1 MGELLPVDLYAEP
14 VARLFLLENQT
25 MNVTTTYLNAV
36 SAHLKAGKTLRQ
48 ALEALTPTYNK
59 AKFAEQQA
67 IKMQVAQLVGKE
79 YGVKPITTTQGNVG
93 FDRTTKKGDAARK
106 LLTYYFPT
114 TLKTKAKPKVSKQ
127 VDVVEKLLAS
137 LYALPKTEQARFIK
151 LLKADS
157 K

>member
-1 MGELLPVDLYAEP
+1 LGEVLPVGLYAEP
-14 VARLFLLENQT
+14 VARLFLLENHN
-25 MNVTTTYLNAV
+25 MNATTNYLNAV

-48 ALEALTPTYNK
+48 ALEALTPIYNK
-59 AKFAEQQA
+59 AKFDEQQA

-79 YGVKPITTTQGNVG
+79 YGVKPVTTNRGLVS

-127 VDVVEKLLAS
+127 VDVVESLLAKV
-137 LYALPKTEQARFIK
+137 YALPKADRARFIALIK
-151 LLKADS
+151 QDS

>member
-25 MNVTTTYLNAV
+25 MNQITNYLNAV
-36 SAHLKAGKTLRQ
+36 SAHIKAGKTLRQ
-48 ALEALTPTYNK
+48 ALEQLKPVYDK
-59 AKFAEQQA
+59 AKYEDQQA
-67 IKMQVAQLVGKE
+67 IKMQVAQLIGKE
-79 YGVKPITTTQGNVG
+79 YGVKPVVTNRGAVG

-106 LLTYYFPT
+106 LLSYYFPA
-114 TLKTKAKPKVSKQ
+114 TLKSKPKAKVSKQ

-137 LYALPKTEQARFIK
+137 LYSLPKAEQARFLK
-151 LLKADS
+151 LLKSDS

>member
-1 MGELLPVDLYAEP
+1 LGELLPVDLYAEP
-14 VARLFLLENQT
+14 VARLFLLENQI
-25 MNVTTTYLNAV
+25 MNATTNYLNAV

-48 ALEALTPTYNK
+48 ALEALTPIYNK
-59 AKFAEQQA
+59 AKFDEQQA

-79 YGVKPITTTQGNVG
+79 YGVKPVMTNRGLVS

-127 VDVVEKLLAS
+127 VDVVESLLAKV
-137 LYALPKTEQARFIK
+137 YALPKADRARFIDLIK
-151 LLKADS
+151 QDS

>member
-1 MGELLPVDLYAEP
+1 LGELLPVGLYAEP
-14 VARLFLLENQT
+14 VARLFLLENQI
-25 MNVTTTYLNAV
+25 MNATTNYLNAV

-48 ALEALTPTYNK
+48 ALEALTPIYNK
-59 AKFAEQQA
+59 AKFDEQQA

-79 YGVKPITTTQGNVG
+79 YGVKPVTTNRGLVS

-127 VDVVEKLLAS
+127 VDVVESLLAKV
-137 LYALPKTEQARFIK
+137 YALPKADRARFIALIK
-151 LLKADS
+151 KDS

>member
-1 MGELLPVDLYAEP
+1 
-14 VARLFLLENQT
+14 
-25 MNVTTTYLNAV
+25 MNATTNYLNAV

-48 ALEALTPTYNK
+48 ALEELNPVYNK
-59 AKFAEQQA
+59 ATFEVQQS

-79 YGVKPITTTQGNVG
+79 YGVKPVTTNRGLVS

-106 LLTYYFPT
+106 LLSYYFPT
-114 TLKTKAKPKVSKQ
+114 TLKTKPKAKVSKQ

-137 LYALPKTEQARFIK
+137 LYSLPKTEQARFIK

>member
-1 MGELLPVDLYAEP
+1 
-14 VARLFLLENQT
+14 
-25 MNVTTTYLNAV
+25 MNATTNYINAV

-48 ALEALTPTYNK
+48 ALEELKPVYNK
-59 AKFAEQQA
+59 AKFDEQQA

-79 YGVKPITTTQGNVG
+79 YGVKPVVTNRGLVS

-106 LLTYYFPT
+106 LLSYYFPT

-127 VDVVEKLLAS
+127 VDVVESLLAKV
-137 LYALPKTEQARFIK
+137 YALPKADRARFIALIK
-151 LLKADS
+151 QDS